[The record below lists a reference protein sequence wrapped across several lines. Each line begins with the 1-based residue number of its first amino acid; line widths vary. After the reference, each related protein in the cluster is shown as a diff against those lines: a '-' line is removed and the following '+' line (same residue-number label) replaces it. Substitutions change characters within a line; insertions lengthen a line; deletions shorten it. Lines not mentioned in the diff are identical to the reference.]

1 MQNSILFKVPG
12 KPSTSPIVILT
23 GPALEAQYSTSIGA
37 RLFQALAVAVW
48 RVRVFMRWM
57 EITAMSAPNPM
68 YIGNKKGGRNARI

>member
-1 MQNSILFKVPG
+1 MNALTLSATRRRK
-12 KPSTSPIVILT
+12 SIVILT
-23 GPALEAQYSTSIGA
+23 GPVLEAQYSTSIGA

-68 YIGNKKGGRNARI
+68 YIGNKKGGER